1 MVKGKLFKVRYQSLA
16 HTWAPLLGSEQL
28 AHASFPVGSQGEP
41 ASFRDDHCREPA
53 ALAVHPSVP
62 SEHSWPRLVPCW
74 VPPSR
79 VSRNVLQHWSCWLHQ
94 RPCEHSQ
101 TWSWDTGSKQ
111 QNEDFH
117 NTTPHH
123 KSPHRIASHRIASHH
138 ITSHHCTSHHI
149 TSHHCTSRQHHVN
162 IKPYRQRDRN
172 KIANS
177 LSSVLL
183 YQHNCIQS
191 VTYLPHTGQSPQVA
205 SLGSC
210 RWGLEVLV
218 WRWSVGLSSWRLNGK
233 IDCVACLTYRRPA
246 GW

>member
-28 AHASFPVGSQGEP
+28 AHTSFPVGSQGEP

-94 RPCEHSQ
+94 WLHQRPCEHSQ
-101 TWSWDTGSKQ
+101 TRSWDTGSKQ

-123 KSPHRIASHRIASHH
+123 KSPHHIASHRIASHRIASHH
-138 ITSHHCTSHHI
+138 ITSHHITAHHITSHHI
-149 TSHHCTSRQHHVN
+149 TSLHITAHRANITSTSNHIGNETETKSQTPCQAFYCIN
-162 IKPYRQRDRN
+162 I
-172 KIANS
+172 IAFIS
-177 LSSVLL
+177 A
-183 YQHNCIQS
+183 
-191 VTYLPHTGQSPQVA
+191 HT
-205 SLGSC
+205 
-210 RWGLEVLV
+210 
-218 WRWSVGLSSWRLNGK
+218 
-233 IDCVACLTYRRPA
+233 T
-246 GW
+246 